1 MRHVAT
7 IAALASLAV
16 AGCSSSVD
24 QSESST
30 SVSLIPAESVVET
43 TVPAPSTGVSAA
55 STVPGP
61 AETTPSTAA
70 PATAS
75 VETTA
80 APVIT
85 EPPATAAPTTTD
97 VVTEDDLI
105 RFIAAAEVPIEGT
118 SLEGVVFDTP
128 EIYIAIAQ
136 SACVRFTQGDGFGE
150 IAADLLIDLES
161 GKPADD
167 EALVGALLGA
177 ATRTIC
183 PEHADKI

>member
-1 MRHVAT
+1 MRHIAT
-7 IAALASLAV
+7 IAVLASLTV
-16 AGCSSSVD
+16 AGCSSSAD

-30 SVSLIPAESVVET
+30 SVSLIPAE
-43 TVPAPSTGVSAA
+43 TVAEATAPAPSTVAAAA
-55 STVPGP
+55 STVPGST
-61 AETTPSTAA
+61 ETTPSTAA
-70 PATAS
+70 PAAAS

-80 APVIT
+80 APVT
-85 EPPATAAPTTTD
+85 TAPPATAAPATTD

-118 SLEGVVFDTP
+118 SLEGVVFDAP
-128 EIYIAIAQ
+128 EIYIAIAH
-136 SACVRFTQGDGFGE
+136 SACTRFTQGDGFGE

-161 GKPADD
+161 GEPADD
-167 EALVGALLGA
+167 EALVGALIGA